1 MERHTARVRCP
12 RTLDFTQ
19 GLTTAVLVEHR
30 TGASRG
36 TAQARTE
43 AFRFHCSRRL
53 VDQCGRDMVEGC
65 RLTIGYQ
72 AKTQGRK
79 QLQHREILDAGV
91 EKAHRQLTAYRKTAV
106 EGTYGLASLDLWVAR

>member
-1 MERHTARVRCP
+1 M
-12 RTLDFTQ
+12 
-19 GLTTAVLVEHR
+19 
-30 TGASRG
+30 
-36 TAQARTE
+36 
-43 AFRFHCSRRL
+43 
-53 VDQCGRDMVEGC
+53 
-65 RLTIGYQ
+65 TIGYQ